1 MDSIE
6 AILDQGNPDLS
17 DVYTPEDLAALRIV
31 LRSPASSTIFGVLDQ
46 CEDLA
51 ND

>member
-6 AILDQGNPDLS
+6 AFLDQDNPDS
-17 DVYTPEDLAALRIV
+17 SNVYTPEDLAALRLV
-31 LRSPASSTIFGVLDQ
+31 LRSPASSTIFDILDQ

-51 ND
+51 YD

>member
-6 AILDQGNPDLS
+6 VFLDQDHPDLS
-17 DVYTPEDLAALRIV
+17 NGSSSEDLAALRLV
-31 LRSPASSTIFGVLDQ
+31 MRNPASSTIFDILDQ

-51 ND
+51 DD